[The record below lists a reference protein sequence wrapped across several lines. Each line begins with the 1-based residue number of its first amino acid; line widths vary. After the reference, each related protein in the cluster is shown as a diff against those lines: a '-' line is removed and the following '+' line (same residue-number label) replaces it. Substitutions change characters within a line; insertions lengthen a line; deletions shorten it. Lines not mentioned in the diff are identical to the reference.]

1 MAAVSRLTRQLSE
14 ERASLLATEAIEL
27 AKSGKLEDAANRL
40 KEAAVLAHDN
50 VDVQA
55 AFIALHDGQS
65 TSPLIDLC
73 RRYAQYHNDRAGD
86 DAVAYLRSPEAR
98 NLSSGAALE
107 CLKLVLEEPPTKL
120 SIAQDAIVSEL
131 SRAHLQIRQ
140 YLAKQLIE
148 STTEFFE
155 NMFARGDE
163 SANIL
168 RSVVLEVKLW
178 PNEDVRFRIEADL
191 FVLFIA
197 KLMESGHDYDGRALK
212 GITLLLLADTARL
225 YQHIDEDAFDALLTS
240 LDFRL
245 PADVR
250 GQATLVITKFMEVAE
265 LEAQKYL
272 SNFVTTQ
279 VAKAKVEAL
288 IISFSAAA
296 QLFPVASVIMAQL
309 FLTQGF
315 LQSLVPILEQKFTG
329 QAVHDSFLML
339 VNAACVDGACRKAIQ
354 EHCATFLSH
363 KVSNGSGRQPQ
374 MAATVLA
381 KLRTANVRGAGGA
394 EQTAN
399 DNVSDLVDLF
409 QKSLVEDHDEKN
421 ISDSIEGLAY
431 TSLRP
436 EVKGQIANDPKLI
449 KALLSALEQN
459 PASPEI
465 TIGGLSIV
473 SNLTHYQPNL
483 SEEQKKMS
491 HLKAYANASKPA
503 LEVSKAEGDAHVE
516 KRCTALVKAGV
527 TATLI
532 KINKT
537 PSSATQQLTDKIL
550 LSLTR
555 NKSDRG
561 TIAQQGAVRLLVSHC
576 QIREQSMQQKSL
588 PATSP
593 SSSTS
598 KSSPAKVSTDA
609 AHALARILI
618 SLNPQHV
625 FPSGTTPH
633 ITSAVPPLASLLK
646 VPSSDGPALTDTGP
660 RDLLPVFESL
670 LALTNLASASQDVA
684 NAIIRS
690 SFSDLEDLLLSS
702 SHQLVRRAT
711 VELICN
717 LVAFPNGIV
726 LYADGSSRALERLR
740 ILVAMADV
748 DDEKTRSAAGGAL
761 AMLTEYEEVR
771 KSMVEDSDKLGRTVE
786 VVLEMVGDKDLGL
799 KHRGFAVLSN
809 LLGSERGRGEAVKKI
824 CCGRDGVEK
833 VKMAL
838 RDVGEQAVLEV
849 GIEVLKTLMGK
860 A

>member
-1 MAAVSRLTRQLSE
+1 VQ
-14 ERASLLATEAIEL
+14 
-27 AKSGKLEDAANRL
+27 DAATRL

-55 AFIALHDGQS
+55 AFIALHEGQS

-73 RRYAQYHNDRAGD
+73 RRYAQYHNNQAGD
-86 DAVAYLRSPEAR
+86 DAVAYLRSPQAL
-98 NLSSGAALE
+98 NLSSSAALE
-107 CLKLVLEEPPTKL
+107 CLELVLEEPPSKL

-131 SRAHLQIRQ
+131 SRAHRQIRQ
-140 YLAKQLIE
+140 YLAKRLIE

-155 NMFARGDE
+155 DMFTRGDE

-168 RSVVLEVKLW
+168 RSVVLEGKLW
-178 PNEDVRFRIEADL
+178 ADEDVRFRVEDDL

-212 GITLLLLADTARL
+212 GITLLLLADTGRL

-250 GQATLVITKFMEVAE
+250 GQATLIITRFMEVAE

-272 SNFVTTQ
+272 SNFVTAQ
-279 VAKAKVEAL
+279 VAKAKADAM
-288 IISFSAAA
+288 IISFSASA
-296 QLFPVASVIMAQL
+296 QLFPVASVIMTQL

-315 LQSLVPILEQKFTG
+315 LQSLMPVLQQTFTG

-339 VNAACVDGACRKAIQ
+339 INAACVDGACRKAIQ
-354 EHCATFLSH
+354 EHCGTWLSH

-394 EQTAN
+394 EQSAD

-409 QKSLVEDHDEKN
+409 QKSLIVEDHDEKN

-436 EVKGQIANDPKLI
+436 EVKEQLANDPRLI
-449 KALLSALEQN
+449 KALLSALEKN
-459 PASPEI
+459 PTSPEI

-491 HLKAYANASKPA
+491 QLKAYANASKPTVEA
-503 LEVSKAEGDAHVE
+503 SKAEDDAHVE

-537 PSSATQQLTDKIL
+537 PSSATQLLTDKIL

-576 QIREQSMQQKSL
+576 QIREQSTQHKPQPFIS
-588 PATSP
+588 S
-593 SSSTS
+593 SSSTTKPS
-598 KSSPAKVSTDA
+598 TPKHSKVSTEA

-618 SLNPQHV
+618 SLNPQHL

-646 VPSSDGPALTDTGP
+646 APPSDGPALADTGP

-670 LALTNLASASQDVA
+670 LALTNLASASQEVV
-684 NAIIRS
+684 NAVIKN
-690 SFSDLEDLLLSS
+690 SFSDLEELLLSS
-702 SHQLVRRAT
+702 SHQLVRRAA

-726 LYADGSSRALERLR
+726 LYADGSRRALERLR

-748 DDEKTRSAAGGAL
+748 EDDKTRSAAGGAL

-771 KSMVEDSDKLGRTVE
+771 KPMVEDSEKLGRTIE
-786 VVLEMVGDKDLGL
+786 VILDMVADKELGL
-799 KHRGFAVLSN
+799 KHRGFVTLSN
-809 LLGSERGRGEAVKKI
+809 LLESEQGRGDIVKRT
-824 CCGRDGVEK
+824 CLERDSIEQ

-838 RDVGEQAVLEV
+838 RDVREQAILEIGV
-849 GIEVLKTLMGK
+849 EVLKILMGK